1 MIEGSWVLDALD
13 KFLPILDMNSI
24 IFHFRMEDV
33 LQAMLS
39 HKFVRKNSNT
49 LFDFMVKVVAAPHF
63 PQALYGVDFL
73 LDPPYLHHEL
83 WEGDSQTGLVDK
95 TFGFWWLLNK
105 SQDRLSIVFRNVL
118 GVVPHAWVV
127 ADFITGLPLFTHRF
141 IVKRINFWLTLR
153 IIRVALRFLDEFSFL
168 GLWLRKTDRYNGS
181 WMLFLLV
188 HRCHKHMIYW

>member
-1 MIEGSWVLDALD
+1 MELQSKGIDEISKADWSICKHKVLKCKGIRISKILYMIEGSWVLDALD

-83 WEGDSQTGLVDK
+83 
-95 TFGFWWLLNK
+95 
-105 SQDRLSIVFRNVL
+105 
-118 GVVPHAWVV
+118 
-127 ADFITGLPLFTHRF
+127 
-141 IVKRINFWLTLR
+141 
-153 IIRVALRFLDEFSFL
+153 
-168 GLWLRKTDRYNGS
+168 
-181 WMLFLLV
+181 
-188 HRCHKHMIYW
+188 